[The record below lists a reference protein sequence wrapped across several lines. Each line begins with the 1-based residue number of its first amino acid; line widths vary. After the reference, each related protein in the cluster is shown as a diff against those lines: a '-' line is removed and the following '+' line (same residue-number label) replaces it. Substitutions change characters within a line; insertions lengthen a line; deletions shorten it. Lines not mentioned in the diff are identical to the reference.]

1 MKEFLSSPAF
11 LWGSIVLMVIAG
23 VIALLWRNTVWEARG
38 ITPEEDVERLRTRM
52 TGLFP
57 KSPKGWFILAGVI
70 ILIAIG
76 FWWLSGTSGTPS
88 VSETET
94 TSWKAPSLA
103 TVVSAARDYWL
114 WILILWG
121 VAVVLVAVFCTGMVA
136 KTLQWVL
143 AGVVFTL
150 FIGLPV
156 VDWIYGDDEPVKPT
170 RVLTR
175 VPQDDLPQ
183 VRDVGGNV
191 TDPATWPKLYL
202 SIAEPKSALLPM
214 APGKRI
220 VMAAVKGT
228 KFKSHTVYR
237 DGHECVSTKGSACPD
252 GGVVG
257 AYATNEG
264 DVDIIV
270 SYAYDSLKNKPL

>member
-1 MKEFLSSPAF
+1 MSASSPEGI
-11 LWGSIVLMVIAG
+11 LGSIVLVAIFWVAY
-23 VIALLWRNTVWEARG
+23 
-38 ITPEEDVERLRTRM
+38 
-52 TGLFP
+52 
-57 KSPKGWFILAGVI
+57 
-70 ILIAIG
+70 LIATRKSTRN
-76 FWWLSGTSGTPS
+76 LSTSTAIPPTLPGGSNGKWYEQYGGYMWS
-88 VSETET
+88 VLLVIVGGG
-94 TSWKAPSLA
+94 A
-103 TVVSAARDYWL
+103 V
-114 WILILWG
+114 LWG
-121 VAVVLVAVFCTGMVA
+121 MYHPVRLADAVQWQEYWFPLLALWGFAAALVALNAKALAAAAA